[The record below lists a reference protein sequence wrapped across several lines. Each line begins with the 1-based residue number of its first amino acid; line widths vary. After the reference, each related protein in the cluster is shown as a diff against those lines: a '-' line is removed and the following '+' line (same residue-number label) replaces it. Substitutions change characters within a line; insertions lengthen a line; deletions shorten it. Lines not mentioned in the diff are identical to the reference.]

1 MSGPVHEFARL
12 PGGKQQADMPAARIR
27 GSADRPDGEP
37 LVGLVYN
44 PRSHRNRGR
53 DLVEADRPGVL
64 NARPDGREEL
74 PSVMA
79 QFAGAGIELLVINGG
94 DGTVRDVLTA
104 ALPFYSENW
113 PAIAVLP
120 KGKTNALN
128 VDLGAPKDWSLLGAI
143 EAFKRGSQIIRRP
156 ISIEELG
163 RETGKDDGVVLG
175 FIIGAGGIAT
185 GVKAG
190 QKAHKMGAFNSLAV
204 GATGAWGVMQALFGN
219 DKNIW
224 RRGVEMDL
232 RLGEER
238 TSLFHSGHGDPKRR
252 CALLSTTL
260 DQLPMGVKPFGKQK
274 GGVKLAVIDRPR
286 RRLTAILPLIMTGY
300 SPKWLAKSG
309 YHQVSTAHYEMDIA
323 EQFILDGEVFPAGSY
338 LISQGP
344 ELSFVVP

>member
-1 MSGPVHEFARL
+1 MSGPVHEFTHLPSGKRQSDAAIARV
-12 PGGKQQADMPAARIR
+12 R
-27 GSADRPDGEP
+27 GSTERPEGEP

-79 QFAGAGIELLVINGG
+79 QFAEAGIELLVINGG

-104 ALPFYSENW
+104 ALPLYGDKW

-128 VDLGAPKDWSLLGAI
+128 VDLGAPKDWSLSQVI
-143 EAFKRGSQIIRRP
+143 EAFKAGSRIIRRP
-156 ISIEELG
+156 ISIGELG
-163 RETGKDDGVVLG
+163 KNDGEVLG

-190 QKAHKMGAFNSLAV
+190 QEAHKMGAFNSLAV
-204 GATGAWGVMQALFGN
+204 GVTGAWGVVQGIFGS
-219 DKNIW
+219 DDNIW

-232 RLGEER
+232 RLSDDR
-238 TSLFHSGHGDPKRR
+238 SSLMHSGHGDPKRR
-252 CALLSTTL
+252 CVLLSTTL
-260 DQLPMGVKPFGKQK
+260 DHLPMGIKPFGKQA
-274 GGVKLAVIDRPR
+274 GGIKLAVMDKPR
-286 RRLTAILPLIMTGY
+286 RRLTALLPVIMAGY
-300 SPKWLAKSG
+300 SPSWLAQSG
-309 YHQVSTAHYEMDIA
+309 YHQVSTDHYEMDIA
-323 EQFILDGEVFPAGSY
+323 EQYILDGEVFPAGSY